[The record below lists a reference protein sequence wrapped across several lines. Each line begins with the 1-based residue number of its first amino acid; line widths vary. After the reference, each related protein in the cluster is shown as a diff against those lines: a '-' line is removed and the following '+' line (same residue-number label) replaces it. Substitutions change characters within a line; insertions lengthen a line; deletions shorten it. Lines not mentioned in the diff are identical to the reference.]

1 MRKKLQAF
9 PLDRIYA
16 AMINTKVATVF
27 DIFDIEWRKFD
38 WITHL
43 II

>member
-9 PLDRIYA
+9 PLAMINA

-27 DIFDIEWRKFD
+27 DIFNIE
-38 WITHL
+38 
-43 II
+43 

>member
-27 DIFDIEWRKFD
+27 DIFDIE
-38 WITHL
+38 
-43 II
+43 